1 VNISPDL
8 VVLPLTLRLS
18 FLLYSDWMY
27 SLLMILVT
35 GAAGF
40 IGSHLVHELVA
51 NGQKV
56 RAVDCLLADSYSSEL
71 KLQNWKGLQSLGNVD
86 CQIVDLRLPLK
97 GDLLS
102 DIKIIINEAA
112 MPGLVKSWKNF
123 DLYSSCN
130 ILSVNNLLEAAVE
143 KDVSHFVQ
151 ISTSSVYGNVNSGDE
166 YLPLNPISPY
176 GVTKLAAEEIVK
188 MYSRTRGMKYSILRY
203 FSVFGPRQ
211 RPDMAYHKF
220 IQSIMNGRTINV
232 YGDGK
237 QIRTNTY
244 VDDCVSATISA
255 ALANPSNSEFNI
267 SGGEPIELMNA
278 ISEIEAQ
285 LGMKAK
291 IDFHASHPGDQKN
304 TIDVSGKAKESFGFE
319 PKFSFKEGISRQI
332 DWQRGLTQDYV
343 MDV

>member
-1 VNISPDL
+1 
-8 VVLPLTLRLS
+8 
-18 FLLYSDWMY
+18 
-27 SLLMILVT
+27 MILVT

-40 IGSHLVHELVA
+40 IGSHLVRELA
-51 NGQKV
+51 AIGQKV

-71 KLQNWKGLQSLGNVD
+71 KLQNWDGLQELPNVE

-97 GDLLS
+97 GNLLS
-102 DIKIIINEAA
+102 GIKVIINDAA
-112 MPGLVKSWKNF
+112 MPGLVKSWKHF

-130 ILSVNNLLEAAVE
+130 ILSVSNLLEAAVE

-151 ISTSSVYGNVNSGDE
+151 ISTSSVYGNVDSGDE
-166 YLPLNPISPY
+166 SLPLNPISPY

-237 QIRTNTY
+237 QIRSNTY

-255 ALANPSNSEFNI
+255 ALTNPSNSEFNI
-267 SGGEPIELMNA
+267 SGGEPVELMNA
-278 ISEIEAQ
+278 ISEIESQ
-285 LGMKAK
+285 LGVRAKIKFYPSHTGDQQTTISISEKAK
-291 IDFHASHPGDQKN
+291 
-304 TIDVSGKAKESFGFE
+304 TTFGFE
-319 PKFSFKEGISRQI
+319 PKVSFKDGISRQI
-332 DWQRGLTQDYV
+332 DWQKGLTRDYV
-343 MDV
+343 LEA